1 MDKNKIIKRSK
12 KKDKKV
18 AIKSTKINY
27 QSDFFKIKSLAL
39 KNKSKQKKVNM
50 SSSNANSIKMNQKIN
65 VSYNNIKNK
74 DRKTKRLKSLK
85 EKSSRNNRNEKM
97 EDNPDTVRS
106 FGDSFL
112 EINKPKKNENYIF
125 DKFNEKKLN
134 ISESC
139 QIYLNILKDIDEN
152 KKENEIDNKI
162 LRYNTNDFSNL
173 KNSRRFQDRQNSV
186 NRNYKINSVQ
196 KEKERKS
203 VIDNFFNNN
212 LNNDIYNNGFSNYSL
227 FNNKTNYDF
236 NFKNL
241 YPNDALARNKISF
254 YFNHCINQKIEKIE
268 GDENHVINDF
278 LIEHNF
284 ENEIIKDQIKIDN
297 FISVPCINCLNM
309 VNIDEIDEHSNNCF
323 KTEKINKPINDFN
336 NILIDKKLE
345 SIYEYLIKEQKQI
358 KINENNNNLE
368 LKEKLNF
375 ISIIT
380 KTIKQILNVN
390 SSNQTSLDKMT
401 QINTSLYKLIEKSNL
416 SNDKCTLLN
425 RIKYL
430 LEEKIKI
437 YKNNISRKSKRNHI
451 TFRNQLKKNKTKNNI
466 GSDNSIDELITE
478 SETTEFFDL
487 KKMEKILDEKREKK
501 LNNLDN
507 LINEAKNKRLFLME
521 VLKVKYQKINNN
533 KKGDSIPPQLIWKEA
548 IKNKIEKK
556 NWSNFIYDELNNP
569 NKYLKLK
576 AIKK

>member
-1 MDKNKIIKRSK
+1 MAFNSK
-12 KKDKKV
+12 
-18 AIKSTKINY
+18 KINY
-27 QSDFFKIKSLAL
+27 QSDFFKIKYPTL
-39 KNKSKQKKVNM
+39 KNKTKQKKVNM
-50 SSSNANSIKMNQKIN
+50 SSSNANSIKINQKIN
-65 VSYNNIKNK
+65 VSYNNINNKN
-74 DRKTKRLKSLK
+74 RKIKRLKLLK
-85 EKSSRNNRNEKM
+85 EKSNRNNRNEKM
-97 EDNPDTVRS
+97 EDNPDTIRS

-125 DKFNEKKLN
+125 DKLNEKKLN

-173 KNSRRFQDRQNSV
+173 KNSRGFEDRQSSTNT
-186 NRNYKINSVQ
+186 VQ
-196 KEKERKS
+196 KEKERES

-212 LNNDIYNNGFSNYSL
+212 LNNEIHNNRFSNYSL
-227 FNNKTNYDF
+227 FSNKTNYDF
-236 NFKNL
+236 NFRNL
-241 YPNDALARNKISF
+241 YPNDVLARNKISF

-284 ENEIIKDQIKIDN
+284 ENEIIKEQIKIDN

-323 KTEKINKPINDFN
+323 KTEKKNKPINDFN

-345 SIYEYLIKEQKQI
+345 SIYEYLIKEQKEI
-358 KINENNNNLE
+358 KTNENNNLE
-368 LKEKLNF
+368 LKERLNF

-380 KTIKQILNVN
+380 KTIKQMLNVN
-390 SSNQTSLDKMT
+390 SSNKTSVDKMT
-401 QINTSLYKLIEKSNL
+401 QINTNLHKLIEKNNL
-416 SNDKCTLLN
+416 STDKCTLLN

-437 YKNNISRKSKRNHI
+437 YKNNILRGLKRNHI
-451 TFRNQLKKNKTKNNI
+451 IFRNELKKNKTKHNL
-466 GSDNSIDELITE
+466 GSDNSIEELITE
-478 SETTEFFDL
+478 SETIEFFDL
-487 KKMEKILDEKREKK
+487 KKMEKILDEKREQK

-521 VLKVKYQKINNN
+521 VLKVKYQKIN
-533 KKGDSIPPQLIWKEA
+533 KDKMDDLIPPQLIWKEA

>member
-1 MDKNKIIKRSK
+1 M
-12 KKDKKV
+12 KKDKKM
-18 AIKSTKINY
+18 AYDSKKTNF
-27 QSDFFKIKSLAL
+27 QRDFFKMKTPIL
-39 KNKSKQKKVNM
+39 KNISKRKKVNI
-50 SSSNANSIKMNQKIN
+50 SSSNANSIKINQKMN
-65 VSYNNIKNK
+65 VSYNNKN
-74 DRKTKRLKSLK
+74 RKIKRLKFQK
-85 EKSSRNNRNEKM
+85 EKSNKNNRKEKM
-97 EDNPDTVRS
+97 EHNPDTIRT

-112 EINKPKKNENYIF
+112 EINKPKKKEYYIF
-125 DKFNEKKLN
+125 DKFNENKLN

-139 QIYLNILKDIDEN
+139 QVYLNILKDIDEN

-173 KNSRRFQDRQNSV
+173 KNSRKFKDKQSSV
-186 NRNYKINSVQ
+186 NFNNKINTTLK
-196 KEKERKS
+196 KEEEES
-203 VIDNFFNNN
+203 IIDNYFNNN
-212 LNNDIYNNGFSNYSL
+212 LNNDIHNNRFSNYSL
-227 FNNKTNYDF
+227 FNNKTDYDF

-241 YPNDALARNKISF
+241 YPNDVLARNKISF

-278 LIEHNF
+278 IIDHNF
-284 ENEIIKDQIKIDN
+284 ENEIIKEQIKIDN
-297 FISVPCINCLNM
+297 FISVPCINCFKM
-309 VNIDEIDEHSNNCF
+309 VNIDEIDEHSNSCF
-323 KTEKINKPINDFN
+323 KKEKINKPINDFN

-345 SIYEYLIKEQKQI
+345 SIYEYLIKEEKKI
-358 KINENNNNLE
+358 KTNENSNNLE

-375 ISIIT
+375 ISMIT
-380 KTIKQILNVN
+380 KTIKQISIANF
-390 SSNQTSLDKMT
+390 SNQTSVDKMT
-401 QINTSLYKLIEKSNL
+401 QINTNLNKLIEKNNL
-416 SNDKCTLLN
+416 LTDKCTLLN

-430 LEEKIKI
+430 LEEKLKFH
-437 YKNNISRKSKRNHI
+437 KNNILRKLKRNHI
-451 TFRNQLKKNKTKNNI
+451 IFRNELKKNKTKNNI
-466 GSDNSIDELITE
+466 GFDNSIDELITE
-478 SETTEFFDL
+478 SETIEFFDL

-556 NWSNFIYDELNNP
+556 NWSNFIYNELKNP

-576 AIKK
+576 ALKK

>member
-1 MDKNKIIKRSK
+1 MAFNSK
-12 KKDKKV
+12 
-18 AIKSTKINY
+18 KINY
-27 QSDFFKIKSLAL
+27 QSDFFKIKYPTL
-39 KNKSKQKKVNM
+39 KNKTKQKKVNM
-50 SSSNANSIKMNQKIN
+50 SSSNANSIKINQKIN
-65 VSYNNIKNK
+65 VSYNNINNKN
-74 DRKTKRLKSLK
+74 RIIKRLKLLK
-85 EKSSRNNRNEKM
+85 EKSNRNNRNEKM
-97 EDNPDTVRS
+97 EDNPDTIRS

-125 DKFNEKKLN
+125 DKLNEKKLN

-173 KNSRRFQDRQNSV
+173 KNSRGFEDRQSSTNT
-186 NRNYKINSVQ
+186 VQ
-196 KEKERKS
+196 KEKERES

-212 LNNDIYNNGFSNYSL
+212 LNNEIHNNRFSNYSL
-227 FNNKTNYDF
+227 FSNKTNYDF
-236 NFKNL
+236 NFRNL
-241 YPNDALARNKISF
+241 YPNDVLARNKISF

-284 ENEIIKDQIKIDN
+284 ENEIIKEQIKIDN

-323 KTEKINKPINDFN
+323 KTEKKNKPINDFN

-345 SIYEYLIKEQKQI
+345 SIYEYLIKEQKEI
-358 KINENNNNLE
+358 KTNENNNLE
-368 LKEKLNF
+368 LKERLNF

-380 KTIKQILNVN
+380 KTIKQMLNVN
-390 SSNQTSLDKMT
+390 SSNKTSVDKMT
-401 QINTSLYKLIEKSNL
+401 QINTNLHKLIEKNNL
-416 SNDKCTLLN
+416 STDKCTLLN

-437 YKNNISRKSKRNHI
+437 YKNNILRGLKRNHI
-451 TFRNQLKKNKTKNNI
+451 IFRNELKKNKTKHNL
-466 GSDNSIDELITE
+466 GSDNSIEELITE
-478 SETTEFFDL
+478 SETIEFFDL
-487 KKMEKILDEKREKK
+487 KKMEKILDEKREQK

-521 VLKVKYQKINNN
+521 VLKVKYQKIN
-533 KKGDSIPPQLIWKEA
+533 KDKMDDLIPPQLIWKEA